1 MIGRL
6 RYAVRLSARLSAQR
20 SGAIL
25 LVVLVTIMILSF
37 SAYSF
42 CVLMLT
48 EDESA
53 RLTGRRVRARN
64 LVDSGVEHLKLYLA
78 QDETT
83 IRELGGRYQ
92 NPNFFQGVV
101 VFQDE
106 DDQNL
111 TGRFTIITSAL
122 DDEGVAT
129 GFRYGLIDESARLN
143 LNVLVDSDTTLP
155 GAGRNFLMS
164 LPYMTEDIADAI
176 MDWMD
181 PDDDVREF
189 GAETFEYTGLNPPYA
204 ARNGPLDSIEEL
216 LKVRGVTPELL
227 FGVDHNHNGV
237 IDPSEMNDPNASAMT
252 PDMLLG
258 WANYL
263 TLHSKETNLNNEGL
277 QRININSSN
286 LQQLYNDLRS
296 AFDQSWAN
304 YIIGY
309 RQNGPQNGTNVQE
322 TAFGNIDFE
331 KEAAF
336 EFSSVLDLIGGQT
349 KISFT
354 DSLDLTVNS
363 PVALETAPALLP
375 TIMSNLTTVAE
386 EHIPGRLNIMQAPRR
401 LLLGVPGMTEEIA
414 DLIIQ
419 TREPEL
425 NDPDVTDLQ
434 RNYETWLLA
443 ESIVDLE
450 TMKTMLPFICVNG
463 HVYRGEIVGYFT
475 DGRGFSRAEV
485 IIDKTQSI
493 PRVVFWRDKT
503 HLSRGYSDETLGID
517 LVK

>member
-1 MIGRL
+1 MSNPWTLTFPSAGSGR
-6 RYAVRLSARLSAQR
+6 RP
-20 SGAIL
+20 GAIL
-25 LVVLVTIMILSF
+25 LVVLVTIMILAF

-48 EDESA
+48 EDEAA
-53 RLTGRRVRARN
+53 RLTGRRIRARY
-64 LVDSGVEHLKLYLA
+64 LVDSGVEHIKLYLA
-78 QDETT
+78 QDEAT
-83 IRELGGRYQ
+83 IRELGGRFQ
-92 NPNFFQGVV
+92 NPNFFQGVTV
-101 VFQDE
+101 YQDE
-106 DDQNL
+106 EDVNL
-111 TGRFTIITSAL
+111 SGRFTVITSAL

-129 GFRYGLIDESARLN
+129 GFRYGLIDESSRLN
-143 LNVLVDSDTTLP
+143 LNILVDSDTTLP
-155 GAGRNFLMS
+155 GAGRNFLMA
-164 LPYMTEDIADAI
+164 LPYMTEDVADAI

-181 PDDDVREF
+181 PDDDVREY
-189 GAETFEYTGLNPPYA
+189 GAESFDYNGMDPPYN
-204 ARNGPLDSIEEL
+204 ARNAPLDSIEEL
-216 LKVRGVTPELL
+216 LKVRGVTPQML

-237 IDPSEMNDPNASAMT
+237 IDPDELNDPNANAMT

-277 QRININSSN
+277 QRININSPN
-286 LQQLYNDLRS
+286 LAQLYTDLRS
-296 AFDQSWAN
+296 VVDQSWAN

-309 RQNGPQNGTNVQE
+309 RQNGPQTGENTSD

-336 EFSSVLDLIGGQT
+336 EFSSVLDLIGGRT

-354 DSLDLTVNS
+354 DQLDLTVDS
-363 PVALETAPALLP
+363 PVQVENVAVLLP

-386 EHIPGRLNIMQAPRR
+386 DQIPGRLNIMQAPRR
-401 LLLGVPGMTEEIA
+401 LLLGVPGMSEEIA
-414 DLIIQ
+414 DLILR

-443 ESIVDLE
+443 EGIVDLN
-450 TMKTMLPFICVNG
+450 TMKTMLPFICVGG
-463 HVYRGEIVGYFT
+463 HVYRAEIVGYFT
-475 DGRGFSRAEV
+475 DGKGFSRAEV
-485 IIDKTQSI
+485 IIDKTQPM

-503 HLSRGYSDETLGID
+503 HLSRGYSDETLGIG